1 MIRTA
6 IRAPFLLQF
15 ESSACLGTLSRSLAE
30 TLAQR
35 LGLALFAADRVQ
47 NKSAKCGPE
56 PGLASRR
63 VSSVAAENYRGISMK
78 FRLST
83 ALICALA
90 IAVGSAGVIGSTA
103 TAFAQEKKKDSKKK
117 EEAPKANAQPKQ
129 QQVAAT
135 RWTKLC
141 QPADAN
147 TKETCGI
154 TQQLFAET
162 GQVLA
167 VVTVI
172 EEKGAQRL
180 FRIAVPFGMLLQP
193 GLRVVIDQNQPIEV
207 KYTICGQGGCLAD
220 MEANDAFINGM
231 KGGKT
236 LLVQMINHMGR
247 TVNITFPLND
257 FGKSYDGPPVD
268 PKEIQAQ
275 KKALDN
281 AVQNEAKETLKRIQ
295 EQNKKQ

>member
-1 MIRTA
+1 
-6 IRAPFLLQF
+6 
-15 ESSACLGTLSRSLAE
+15 
-30 TLAQR
+30 
-35 LGLALFAADRVQ
+35 
-47 NKSAKCGPE
+47 
-56 PGLASRR
+56 
-63 VSSVAAENYRGISMK
+63 MK
-78 FRLST
+78 FRMST
-83 ALICALA
+83 ALLCALL
-90 IAVGSAGVIGSTA
+90 IAGIGSAGIGTTGS
-103 TAFAQEKKKDSKKK
+103 AFAQEKKKDTKKN
-117 EEAPKANAQPKQ
+117 EAPKAAQPQQQ

-141 QPADAN
+141 QPADAAN
-147 TKETCGI
+147 NVKETCGI

-193 GLRVVIDQNQPIEV
+193 GLRVVIDQSAPVEV

-220 MEANDAFINGM
+220 MEANDEFIATM
-231 KGGKT
+231 KKSKT

-257 FGKSYDGPPVD
+257 FAKSYDGPPVD
-268 PKEIQAQ
+268 PKELQAQ
-275 KKALDN
+275 KQKLDE
-281 AVQNEAKETLKRIQ
+281 AVKNEAKEALKRLEDQ
-295 EQNKKQ
+295 KKKK

>member
-1 MIRTA
+1 
-6 IRAPFLLQF
+6 
-15 ESSACLGTLSRSLAE
+15 
-30 TLAQR
+30 
-35 LGLALFAADRVQ
+35 
-47 NKSAKCGPE
+47 
-56 PGLASRR
+56 
-63 VSSVAAENYRGISMK
+63 MK

-83 ALICALA
+83 ALLCALV
-90 IAVGSAGVIGSTA
+90 IAGVGSAGVIGSTTA
-103 TAFAQEKKKDSKKK
+103 AFAQEKKKDAKKK
-117 EEAPKANAQPKQ
+117 EETKAPQQKQ

-147 TKETCGI
+147 NKETCGI

-193 GLRVVIDQNQPIEV
+193 GLRVVIDTNAPIEV

-220 MEANDAFINGM
+220 LEINDEFINTM
-231 KGGKT
+231 KKSKT

-247 TVNITFPLND
+247 TVNITFPLTD
-257 FGKSYDGPPVD
+257 FAKSHDGPPVD
-268 PKEIQAQ
+268 PKELQAQ
-275 KKALDN
+275 KQKLDN
-281 AVQNEAKETLKRIQ
+281 AVQNEAKDVLKKHLENQ
-295 EQNKKQ
+295 KKQ

>member
-1 MIRTA
+1 MCARD
-6 IRAPFLLQF
+6 RRRGHHRRNRRR
-15 ESSACLGTLSRSLAE
+15 E
-30 TLAQR
+30 QR
-35 LGLALFAADRVQ
+35 LRAGEEKAD
-47 NKSAKCGPE
+47 
-56 PGLASRR
+56 
-63 VSSVAAENYRGISMK
+63 
-78 FRLST
+78 T
-83 ALICALA
+83 
-90 IAVGSAGVIGSTA
+90 
-103 TAFAQEKKKDSKKK
+103 KKK
-117 EEAPKANAQPKQ
+117 EETPQADQQPKQ

-147 TKETCGI
+147 SKETCGI
-154 TQQLFAET
+154 TQQLIAET

-180 FRIAVPFGMLLQP
+180 MRIAVPFGMLLQP
-193 GLRVVIDQNQPIEV
+193 GLRVVIDQNAPIEV

-220 MEANDAFINGM
+220 MEAKDDFIASL
-231 KGGKT
+231 KKGKT

-268 PKEIQAQ
+268 PKELQAQ
-275 KKALDN
+275 KQKLNND
-281 AVQNEAKETLKRIQ
+281 VQNEAKETLKRIQ
-295 EQNKKQ
+295 EQKKK

>member
-1 MIRTA
+1 
-6 IRAPFLLQF
+6 
-15 ESSACLGTLSRSLAE
+15 
-30 TLAQR
+30 
-35 LGLALFAADRVQ
+35 
-47 NKSAKCGPE
+47 
-56 PGLASRR
+56 
-63 VSSVAAENYRGISMK
+63 MK

-83 ALICALA
+83 ALVCALA
-90 IAVGSAGVIGSTA
+90 IAGLVSASVVVNTGP
-103 TAFAQEKKKDSKKK
+103 AFAQEKKKADAKKK
-117 EEAPKANAQPKQ
+117 DEQPKADAQPKQ

-141 QPADAN
+141 QPADAAQN

-172 EEKGAQRL
+172 EEKGAQRM

-193 GLRVVIDQNQPIEV
+193 GLRVVIDQNQPVEV

-220 MEANDAFINGM
+220 LEINDDFINTM
-231 KGGKT
+231 KKSKT

-247 TVNITFPLND
+247 TVNITFPLTD

-268 PKEIQAQ
+268 PKELQAQ
-275 KKALDN
+275 KQKLDN
-281 AVQNEAKETLKRIQ
+281 AVKNEAKDVLKKHL
-295 EQNKKQ
+295 ENTKKQ

>member
-1 MIRTA
+1 M
-6 IRAPFLLQF
+6 
-15 ESSACLGTLSRSLAE
+15 
-30 TLAQR
+30 
-35 LGLALFAADRVQ
+35 
-47 NKSAKCGPE
+47 
-56 PGLASRR
+56 
-63 VSSVAAENYRGISMK
+63 
-78 FRLST
+78 
-83 ALICALA
+83 
-90 IAVGSAGVIGSTA
+90 
-103 TAFAQEKKKDSKKK
+103 
-117 EEAPKANAQPKQ
+117 
-129 QQVAAT
+129 
-135 RWTKLC
+135 
-141 QPADAN
+141 
-147 TKETCGI
+147 
-154 TQQLFAET
+154 
-162 GQVLA
+162 
-167 VVTVI
+167 
-172 EEKGAQRL
+172 
-180 FRIAVPFGMLLQP
+180 
-193 GLRVVIDQNQPIEV
+193 DQNQPIEV

>member
-1 MIRTA
+1 
-6 IRAPFLLQF
+6 
-15 ESSACLGTLSRSLAE
+15 
-30 TLAQR
+30 
-35 LGLALFAADRVQ
+35 
-47 NKSAKCGPE
+47 
-56 PGLASRR
+56 
-63 VSSVAAENYRGISMK
+63 MK

-268 PKEIQAQ
+268 PKEIQAH

>member
-1 MIRTA
+1 
-6 IRAPFLLQF
+6 
-15 ESSACLGTLSRSLAE
+15 
-30 TLAQR
+30 
-35 LGLALFAADRVQ
+35 
-47 NKSAKCGPE
+47 
-56 PGLASRR
+56 
-63 VSSVAAENYRGISMK
+63 MK

-83 ALICALA
+83 ALVCALA
-90 IAVGSAGVIGSTA
+90 IAAITSAGVVVSTGP
-103 TAFAQEKKKDSKKK
+103 AFAQEKKKEAQKKK
-117 EEAPKANAQPKQ
+117 DEAPKNTQQPPQQQQQ

-154 TQQLFAET
+154 TQQLIAET

-172 EEKGAQRL
+172 EEKGAQRQ

-220 MEANDAFINGM
+220 LEINDDFIGNL
-231 KGGKT
+231 KKGKT

-257 FGKSYDGPPVD
+257 FAKSYDGPPVD

-275 KKALDN
+275 KQKLDN
-281 AVQNEAKETLKRIQ
+281 AVKNEAKDVLKKHMENQ
-295 EQNKKQ
+295 KKQ

>member
-1 MIRTA
+1 
-6 IRAPFLLQF
+6 
-15 ESSACLGTLSRSLAE
+15 
-30 TLAQR
+30 
-35 LGLALFAADRVQ
+35 
-47 NKSAKCGPE
+47 
-56 PGLASRR
+56 
-63 VSSVAAENYRGISMK
+63 MK

-83 ALICALA
+83 ALVCALV
-90 IAVGSAGVIGSTA
+90 IAGIGAAGVVGGA
-103 TAFAQEKKKDSKKK
+103 NPAFAQEKKKADVKKK
-117 EEAPKANAQPKQ
+117 EDPKAAAQPKQ

-141 QPADAN
+141 QPADAAQN
-147 TKETCGI
+147 VKETCGI

-193 GLRVVIDQNQPIEV
+193 GLRVVIDQNTPIEV

-220 MEANDAFINGM
+220 MEANDDFIANM
-231 KGGKT
+231 KKGKT

-257 FGKSYDGPPVD
+257 FGKSFDGPPVD
-268 PKEIQAQ
+268 PKELQAQ
-275 KKALDN
+275 KQKLDN

-295 EQNKKQ
+295 EQNKKK

>member
-1 MIRTA
+1 MKSRLFTA
-6 IRAPFLLQF
+6 LV
-15 ESSACLGTLSRSLAE
+15 C
-30 TLAQR
+30 
-35 LGLALFAADRVQ
+35 ALVIGGVATIDVI
-47 NKSAKCGPE
+47 G
-56 PGLASRR
+56 G
-63 VSSVAAENYRGISMK
+63 VSSVY
-78 FRLST
+78 
-83 ALICALA
+83 
-90 IAVGSAGVIGSTA
+90 
-103 TAFAQEKKKDSKKK
+103 AQEKKKADTKKK
-117 EEAPKANAQPKQ
+117 EETPQADQQPKQ

-147 TKETCGI
+147 SKETCGI
-154 TQQLFAET
+154 TQQLIAET

-180 FRIAVPFGMLLQP
+180 MRIAVPFGMLLQP
-193 GLRVVIDQNQPIEV
+193 GLRVVIDQNAPIEV

-220 MEANDAFINGM
+220 MEAKDDFIASL
-231 KGGKT
+231 KKGKT

-268 PKEIQAQ
+268 PKELQAQ
-275 KKALDN
+275 KQKLNND
-281 AVQNEAKETLKRIQ
+281 VQNEAKETLKRIQ
-295 EQNKKQ
+295 EQKKK

>member
-1 MIRTA
+1 
-6 IRAPFLLQF
+6 
-15 ESSACLGTLSRSLAE
+15 
-30 TLAQR
+30 
-35 LGLALFAADRVQ
+35 
-47 NKSAKCGPE
+47 
-56 PGLASRR
+56 
-63 VSSVAAENYRGISMK
+63 MK

-83 ALICALA
+83 ALVCALV
-90 IAVGSAGVIGSTA
+90 IAGIGSAGVVGTA
-103 TAFAQEKKKDSKKK
+103 TTAFAQEKKKQDAKKK
-117 EEAPKANAQPKQ
+117 EEAPKNNAQPKQ

-147 TKETCGI
+147 SKETCGI

-162 GQVLA
+162 GQVLS

-172 EEKGAQRL
+172 EEKGAQRV

-193 GLRVVIDQNQPIEV
+193 GLRVVIDQNNPIEV

-220 MEANDAFINGM
+220 MEASDEFIGNL
-231 KGGKT
+231 KKGKT

-247 TVNITFPLND
+247 TVNITFPLTD
-257 FGKSYDGPPVD
+257 FAKSYDGPPVD

-275 KKALDN
+275 KQKLDD
-281 AVQNEAKETLKRIQ
+281 AVKNEAKEALKRL
-295 EQNKKQ
+295 EESKKK

>member
-1 MIRTA
+1 
-6 IRAPFLLQF
+6 
-15 ESSACLGTLSRSLAE
+15 
-30 TLAQR
+30 
-35 LGLALFAADRVQ
+35 
-47 NKSAKCGPE
+47 
-56 PGLASRR
+56 
-63 VSSVAAENYRGISMK
+63 MK
-78 FRLST
+78 FRMST
-83 ALICALA
+83 ALLCALL
-90 IAVGSAGVIGSTA
+90 IAGIGSAGIVGTTGS
-103 TAFAQEKKKDSKKK
+103 AFAQEKKKDTKKK
-117 EEAPKANAQPKQ
+117 DEAPKAAQPQQQQQ

-141 QPADAN
+141 QPADAAN
-147 TKETCGI
+147 NVKETCGI

-193 GLRVVIDQNQPIEV
+193 GLRVVIDQNAPIEV

-220 MEANDAFINGM
+220 MEANDEFIATM
-231 KGGKT
+231 KKSKT

-268 PKEIQAQ
+268 PKELQAQ
-275 KKALDN
+275 KQKLDD
-281 AVQNEAKETLKRIQ
+281 AVKNEAKEALKRLEDQ
-295 EQNKKQ
+295 KKKK

>member
-1 MIRTA
+1 
-6 IRAPFLLQF
+6 
-15 ESSACLGTLSRSLAE
+15 
-30 TLAQR
+30 
-35 LGLALFAADRVQ
+35 
-47 NKSAKCGPE
+47 
-56 PGLASRR
+56 
-63 VSSVAAENYRGISMK
+63 MK

-83 ALICALA
+83 ALVCALV
-90 IAVGSAGVIGSTA
+90 IAGVGSAGVVGP
-103 TAFAQEKKKDSKKK
+103 AFAQEKQEKKKTETKKK
-117 EEAPKANAQPKQ
+117 EEAPKGAQKEQPKQ

-141 QPADAN
+141 QPADAAQN
-147 TKETCGI
+147 VKETCGI

-193 GLRVVIDQNQPIEV
+193 GLRLVIDQNNPIEV

-220 MEANDAFINGM
+220 LEINDEFIANM
-231 KGGKT
+231 KKSKT

-275 KKALDN
+275 KQKLDS
-281 AVQNEAKETLKRIQ
+281 AVQNEAKDVLKKHLENQ
-295 EQNKKQ
+295 KKQ

>member
-1 MIRTA
+1 
-6 IRAPFLLQF
+6 
-15 ESSACLGTLSRSLAE
+15 
-30 TLAQR
+30 
-35 LGLALFAADRVQ
+35 
-47 NKSAKCGPE
+47 
-56 PGLASRR
+56 
-63 VSSVAAENYRGISMK
+63 MK

-83 ALICALA
+83 ALVCALV
-90 IAVGSAGVIGSTA
+90 IAGIGAAGVIGGVSPVH
-103 TAFAQEKKKDSKKK
+103 AQEKKKTDAKKK
-117 EEAPKANAQPKQ
+117 EAAPKAGEQKQ

-141 QPADAN
+141 QPADAAQN
-147 TKETCGI
+147 VKETCGI

-193 GLRVVIDQNQPIEV
+193 GLRLVVDQNQPIEV

-220 MEANDAFINGM
+220 LEANDAFITSL

-247 TVNITFPLND
+247 TVNITFPLTD
-257 FGKSYDGPPVD
+257 FAKSYDGPPVD
-268 PKEIQAQ
+268 PKELQAQ

-281 AVQNEAKETLKRIQ
+281 AVQNEAKDVLKKHLENQ
-295 EQNKKQ
+295 KK